1 MRIAVVGA
9 TGMLGRHVA
18 RHTLRAGHELIALY
32 RNPRLLNSLA
42 DLLCDAR
49 QADLD
54 DVDSLRLGLRGA
66 DAVIHCAAYYPG
78 APKSIGEELA
88 TAARLSNNFYEA
100 CAGQELKK
108 IVYVGAAI
116 ALPRSSDGKP
126 SDGSQSYS
134 ERPHDQ
140 NAYLQVKWAQDALA
154 LQKAAEGMPV
164 VVGIPSMTFGEY
176 DPGNSTGSFV
186 IEMANRTLPG
196 YVAGKRNVVYAGDAG
211 RGLVRVCEDGRPS
224 ERYLI
229 CGENLTM
236 QRLMAQIATI
246 TEAPEPK
253 EIPLAVAK
261 LVSAWQILKYKHL
274 RGPVPKVSAS
284 AIAVMSS
291 GQYLDGSKATRE
303 LGYQPEVSVDEA
315 LRRAFEWFK
324 SQGKVKIGSLKSAAA
339 AAP

>member
-9 TGMLGRHVA
+9 TGMLGQHVA
-18 RHTLRAGHELIALY
+18 RHTLRAGHELVALY
-32 RNPRLLNSLA
+32 RNPRLLGALA
-42 DLLCDAR
+42 DLHCEVR
-49 QADLD
+49 QADMD
-54 DVDSLRLGLRGA
+54 DVDSLRRGFRGA

-78 APKSIGEELA
+78 APKSISEELA
-88 TAARLSNNFYEA
+88 AAVRLSNNFYAA

-126 SDGSQSYS
+126 SDGSQSYP
-134 ERPHDQ
+134 ERPRNP

-154 LQKAAEGMPV
+154 RQKAAEGMPV
-164 VVGIPSMTFGEY
+164 VIGIPSMTFGEH

-186 IEMANRTLPG
+186 IEMANRTFPG
-196 YVAGKRNVVYAGDAG
+196 YVAGNRNVVYAGDAG
-211 RGLVRVCEDGRPS
+211 RGLVRVCEDGHPG

-236 QRLMAQIATI
+236 QQLMAKIATV
-246 TEAPEPK
+246 TGAREPK
-253 EIPLAVAK
+253 KIPPAAAK
-261 LVSAWQILKYKHL
+261 LVSAWQIFRYKHL
-274 RGPVPKVSAS
+274 HGPIPKVSAS

-303 LGYQPEVSVDEA
+303 LGYRPEVSVDEA

-324 SQGKVKIGSLKSAAA
+324 SEGKVKIR
-339 AAP
+339 

>member
-9 TGMLGRHVA
+9 TGMLGQHVA
-18 RHTLRAGHELIALY
+18 RHTLRAGHDLIALY

-42 DLLCDAR
+42 DLRCEAR

-54 DVDSLRLGLRGA
+54 DVDSLRRGFRGA

-78 APKSIGEELA
+78 APKSIRKELA
-88 TAARLSNNFYEA
+88 TAAKLSNNFYKA

-108 IVYVGAAI
+108 VVYVGAAI

-126 SDGSQSYS
+126 SDGSQSYQ
-134 ERPHDQ
+134 ERPHNQ
-140 NAYLQVKWAQDALA
+140 NAYLQVKWAQDTLA
-154 LQKAAEGMPV
+154 RQKAAEGMPV

-211 RGLVRVCEDGRPS
+211 RGLVRVCEDGHPG

-236 QRLMAQIATI
+236 QQLMAKIATV
-246 TEAPEPK
+246 TGAPEPK
-253 EIPLAVAK
+253 EIPLAAAK
-261 LVSAWQILKYKHL
+261 LVSAWQIFKYKYLH
-274 RGPVPKVSAS
+274 GPVPKVSPS

-303 LGYQPEVSVDEA
+303 LGYRPEVSVDEA
-315 LRRAFEWFK
+315 IRRTFKWFR
-324 SQGKVKIGSLKSAAA
+324 SQGKVKIR
-339 AAP
+339 